1 VILLKFNDLEFSRK
15 IIKTV
20 SFFPS
25 LAMEDGTI
33 VGIDLGDENALDVMV
48 ELMEEYGIP
57 MGVIFSLDK
66 KMNIIA
72 RFEED
77 DVSVFEKDL
86 KEVQCGELSEIITMA
101 EVTYVITAEEMED
114 NGLLILSNRSV
125 TMQEEDD
132 E

>member
-1 VILLKFNDLEFSRK
+1 MKFNDLEFSRK
-15 IIKTV
+15 ILKQV

-33 VGIDLGDENALDVMV
+33 VGIDLRDENALDVML

-57 MGVIFSLDK
+57 MGVMFSLDK

-86 KEVQCGELSEIITMA
+86 KEVKYGELSEIITIA
-101 EVTYVITAEEMED
+101 EVTHVIIAEELED

-125 TMQEEDD
+125 IMGEGDEE
-132 E
+132 

>member
-1 VILLKFNDLEFSRK
+1 MKFNDLEFSRK

-33 VGIDLGDENALDVMV
+33 VGIDLRDENALDVMV

-86 KEVQCGELSEIITMA
+86 KKVQCGELSEIITMA
-101 EVTYVITAEEMED
+101 EVTYVIIAEETED

-125 TMQEEDD
+125 TMQEGDD